1 MKLFPKRLLSAML
14 LLLWC
19 DSNASA
25 VMWEEASQG
34 DFSGDFT
41 APTDLGTLALG
52 SNTLSGRSTAGP
64 TEDLTIPAAP
74 DYPGIDVDLW
84 NLPIASGQYLNQI
97 VLTSYS
103 NTNPFGHTGGS
114 GGIPGGGSFFGLQAG
129 SEITVAIPDGR
140 SVGRN
145 SDRSDPRRTGNRQ
158 CAG

>member
-19 DSNASA
+19 ASNASA

-64 TEDLTIPAAP
+64 TEDLTMPAVP
-74 DYPGIDVDLW
+74 GYPEIDVDLW
-84 NLPIASGQYLNQI
+84 KLLIASRQFLNQI
-97 VLTSYS
+97 V
-103 NTNPFGHTGGS
+103 
-114 GGIPGGGSFFGLQAG
+114 I
-129 SEITVAIPDGR
+129 
-140 SVGRN
+140 
-145 SDRSDPRRTGNRQ
+145 
-158 CAG
+158 